1 MKISVSK
8 NPSYYT
14 GKKVEHSVTVQY
26 SYKEWTGG
34 TATEKTVTLSKGADY
49 AVTYSNNVNA
59 SVYFDGKD
67 YVPVR
72 QGKEP
77 SIKLSGKGNFTGART
92 TENVTSDGKPSGSK
106 LTFEIRPKNLSDT
119 IVTVGDLPEK
129 LAAQAPKITV
139 KDGTK
144 VLPSSQYKI
153 TKIIKTHGSDRKPL
167 ATPEQIYAL
176 EGGIENGTP
185 KVQSAGTYEITV
197 EGREKTNYEG
207 TKDTSNASAKDK
219 LLCRVVDKDHLIDY
233 AAVKVNGKFYYTG
246 EQVTLSAGTET
257 SNLVVKAGKNKVL
270 LAMRDKPQ
278 AGTEGEDG
286 YYVTY
291 TGNVNA
297 GKASVTITGTGS
309 YIGTKTVTFK
319 INKRTLA
326 DTLAKPQDKLQKGV
340 LLTPKLSEKG
350 VASKLDAVWISA
362 KADEK
367 GMIINSDNGKAG
379 ETGFLEVPYTGYTI
393 SPDFRFSAVN
403 YDLNGEPL
411 TSKELSSGDYTV
423 SCKVGAWKDN
433 KAPVTVTVK
442 GKGNYSGSVK
452 FENLFTL
459 TARSLK
465 DLNIDI
471 TPASYTGS
479 ALKPS
484 VVFYDKNTGKAVNLK
499 LNTAYSVSY
508 KNNKDTAV
516 VNTNA
521 DKQPEVTL
529 KVKGKGWITDKNDPT
544 TMTWSKKF
552 VIGQAE
558 ITSADVGDVVFQSF
572 LGKALKPKVTVKVNG
587 RTLKEGK
594 DYTLTY
600 SNNVKRGSKAV
611 LQITGKGNYYTS
623 EPIRKAFVIK

>member
-1 MKISVSK
+1 M
-8 NPSYYT
+8 
-14 GKKVEHSVTVQY
+14 
-26 SYKEWTGG
+26 
-34 TATEKTVTLSKGADY
+34 
-49 AVTYSNNVNA
+49 
-59 SVYFDGKD
+59 
-67 YVPVR
+67 
-72 QGKEP
+72 
-77 SIKLSGKGNFTGART
+77 
-92 TENVTSDGKPSGSK
+92 
-106 LTFEIRPKNLSDT
+106 
-119 IVTVGDLPEK
+119 
-129 LAAQAPKITV
+129 

-167 ATPEQIYAL
+167 AAPEQIYAL

-319 INKRTLA
+319 INKRTFA

-350 VASKLDAVWISA
+350 AASKLDAVWIPA

-403 YDLNGEPL
+403 YDLNGEAL

-423 SCKVGAWKDN
+423 SCKVGAWEDN

-529 KVKGKGWITDKNDPT
+529 KVKGKGWITDKNDPAT
-544 TMTWSKKF
+544 TTWSKKF

-572 LGKALKPKVTVKVNG
+572 LGKALKPKVSVKVNG